1 MRAFVLALLI
11 TTVPAFAAAP
21 LVNFDPVSFERRFN
35 KADKTKTGRLSRAEA
50 TAEFPRMPEFFDEI
64 DANKDGYITL
74 PEVRKAMNKRVD
86 AAMNASDPAKRYGG
100 VGNVDAG
107 RDVAA
112 ITAPGPTTLPAHAL
126 RRRGNR
132 SIEDSSLKS
141 PYRFAQPGQRTSTV
155 LPANYRRHQSMLG
168 TRISPVEW
176 H

>member
-35 KADKTKTGRLSRAEA
+35 KADKSKTGRLSRAEA

-112 ITAPGPTTLPAHAL
+112 ISAPGTTTPQFSSEAEA
-126 RRRGNR
+126 RRYHRGQFY
-132 SIEDSSLKS
+132 ESLAESQDKTRPRGEPFSEGTVTPQLKKS
-141 PYRFAQPGQRTSTV
+141 F
-155 LPANYRRHQSMLG
+155 
-168 TRISPVEW
+168 
-176 H
+176 